1 MAYDGKLLA
10 RARAIIE
17 RKRQENE
24 SEHMRRQT
32 AAYNRISELSDIDF
46 QTASLMAGI
55 ATRALDG
62 GSMAEEFAKS
72 RTQVQSLAE
81 RRKALLRENGFA
93 EDITDE
99 IFTCPACR
107 DTGYVEG
114 KMCDC
119 LKAAYKAEASKEL
132 SSVLDLRGQSFD
144 SFNLGYY
151 DDARGNNGD
160 SPRSI
165 MTATYE
171 FCKKYANDFRET
183 SPNLLFRGGTGLG
196 KTFLSACIAGVVS
209 GKGYSVVYDTC
220 VSVMDAF
227 EAQKFGRGDAD
238 EADTKVRRCLNCDLL
253 IVDDLGTEM
262 STSFVQSALYSLIN
276 ARLTNGKKT
285 VISTNLTPE
294 EMRSR
299 YLASTVSRLEGEY
312 IVLRFAGQDIR
323 LQKRN

>member
-1 MAYDGKLLA
+1 MTYDGKLLA
-10 RARAIIE
+10 RARALIE
-17 RKRQENE
+17 HKRQENE
-24 SEHMRRQT
+24 SEHSRRLA
-32 AAYNRISELSDIDF
+32 AAYNRISELSDIDYRI
-46 QTASLMAGI
+46 ANLMAGI

-62 GSMAEEFAKS
+62 GSMADEFAKS
-72 RTQVQSLAE
+72 RSQVQSLAE

-93 EDITDE
+93 EDYTDE
-99 IFTCPACR
+99 IYTCPACQ
-107 DTGYVEG
+107 DTGYIEG
-114 KMCDC
+114 KICDC
-119 LKAAYKAEASKEL
+119 LKAAYKAEAAKEL
-132 SSVLDLRGQSFD
+132 SCVLDLRGQSFD

-151 DDARGNNGD
+151 DDARGANGD

-171 FCKKYANDFRET
+171 FCKKYANDFRES

-238 EADTKVRRCLNCDLL
+238 EADAKVRRCLSCDLL

-262 STSFVQSALYSLIN
+262 STAFVQSALYSLIN
-276 ARLTNGKKT
+276 TRLANGKKT
-285 VISTNLTPE
+285 IVSTNLTPE

-299 YLASTVSRLEGEY
+299 YMAATVSRLEGEY
-312 IVLRFAGQDIR
+312 IVLQFAGQDIR
-323 LQKRN
+323 RLKRS